1 MVIIAEYLKVKNREM
16 SPEAVGSGPDGKQKH
31 MNKNNLPPLILLT
44 NDDGF
49 FSAGLEALEQ
59 EMRNLGEVYITA
71 PDRERSAASL
81 SLTLHSPLRVKKIR
95 DRVFAVDGT
104 PTDCVYMAVQ
114 KLCPR
119 KPDILI
125 SGINPGPNLGQQD
138 IAYSGTV
145 AGALQGSFLKIPS
158 MAVSLMHGPGKNFDY
173 SFAAHLAYKI
183 ARSILNNPFPE
194 GLTLNINIPPSP
206 VKGIRMAKL
215 GEKRYNPEITSRIDP
230 RNRTYFWIGT
240 GTPRAVGDGES
251 DVKIIKEGYATV
263 TPLHRDL
270 THYETLKSA
279 HLHAIMDTVNHED
292 R

>member
-1 MVIIAEYLKVKNREM
+1 MAIIAEYLRLKKKKER
-16 SPEAVGSGPDGKQKH
+16 PEADNSAPDGKQRH
-31 MNKNNLPPLILLT
+31 MNEKSLPPLILLT

-145 AGALQGSFLKIPS
+145 AGAIQGSFLKIPS
-158 MAVSLMHGPGKNFDY
+158 IAVSLMHGPDKNFD
-173 SFAAHLAYKI
+173 FALAAHLAYKI
-183 ARSILNNPFPE
+183 ARSILNNPLPE
-194 GLTLNINIPPSP
+194 GITLNINIPPSP
-206 VKGIRMAKL
+206 VKGIRLAKL
-215 GEKRYNPEITSRIDP
+215 GEKRYNPEITARIDP

-240 GTPRAVGDGES
+240 GTPRAIGDGDS

-270 THYETLKSA
+270 THYETLKSESM
-279 HLHAIMDTVNHED
+279 LSLLETV
-292 R
+292 